1 MAAAAALPLHAQS
14 DFDFDLI
21 IDAEFAK
28 FSRIFA
34 QGMYATPVEPATSRG
49 LLSFDIG
56 VAVTA
61 VPVDTGASYW
71 THAVRDDFT
80 VSNYVAVPKLVASKG
95 FSVATVSASYAKV
108 QDSDVSILGGAIDVP
123 LIKGGIAVP
132 ALTIRGAY
140 SQLQG
145 VDNLD
150 AKSMGVEVFLA
161 KGFGPL
167 TPYVAAGRMRAD
179 THAERTGPGPTFAP
193 VPPMDHE
200 SDFNRYTVGLRI
212 SLMIP
217 KIVVEATQ
225 AEERSYAAK
234 ISFGLF

>member
-1 MAAAAALPLHAQS
+1 M
-14 DFDFDLI
+14 I
-21 IDAEFAK
+21 TEAEFAK
-28 FSRIFA
+28 FSRIVA

-49 LLSFDIG
+49 FLAFDVGI
-56 VAVTA
+56 AVTA
-61 VPVDTGASYW
+61 VPVDTGAGYW
-71 THAVRDDFT
+71 QHAVRDDFT

-95 FSVATVSASYAKV
+95 LSFATVSASYAKV
-108 QDSDVSILGGAIDVP
+108 QDSDVSIIGGAVDVP
-123 LIKGGIAVP
+123 IIRGGIAVP
-132 ALTIRGAY
+132 SLTVRGAY

-150 AKSMGVEVFLA
+150 AKSMGVEVFLS
-161 KGFGPL
+161 KGFGPI
-167 TPYVAAGRMRAD
+167 TPYVAVGRMRAD
-179 THAERTGPGPTFAP
+179 TNAVRFLNVPTTVP
-193 VPPMDHE
+193 VPPLTHE
-200 SDFNRYTVGLRI
+200 SDFNRYTAGVRI